1 MKKQT
6 ETHKKVNLMA
16 NLETVRNIAAVDE
29 SILAS
34 LDDLLPVNATDDHDE
49 ILESLE
55 AEMLETAEEA
65 VIEEVA
71 EPADV
76 IIDDIVET
84 VEEPEVEA
92 AAVVEDNAMIIDDLA
107 LEDLDM
113 EIAKQEAYI
122 EQQANAP
129 ALVISDEADL
139 EPTKSADKPKRTR
152 SASSTPARKRVLRDL
167 STLDTSMFVLEG
179 DASALSEDDK
189 SALRDAFMSKMP
201 GQKKVREKIEMVMCG
216 LAAGQTPNR
225 YVEIPFKL
233 LATKGKVT
241 RSDIMAAYL
250 GSERKDGSTN
260 LNSGTAHAQTGQ
272 LMVLLPYLGIAKV
285 SGKNELEWN
294 DQSIVGAKLKE
305 LFGL

>member
-34 LDDLLPVNATDDHDE
+34 LDDLLPVKATDDHDE

-76 IIDDIVET
+76 IIDDIVEA
-84 VEEPEVEA
+84 VEEPEVEVVA
-92 AAVVEDNAMIIDDLA
+92 AADDVVIIDDLA

-152 SASSTPARKRVLRDL
+152 SASSIPARKRVLRDL

-189 SALRDAFMSKMP
+189 TALRDAFMSKMP

-305 LFGL
+305 LCGL